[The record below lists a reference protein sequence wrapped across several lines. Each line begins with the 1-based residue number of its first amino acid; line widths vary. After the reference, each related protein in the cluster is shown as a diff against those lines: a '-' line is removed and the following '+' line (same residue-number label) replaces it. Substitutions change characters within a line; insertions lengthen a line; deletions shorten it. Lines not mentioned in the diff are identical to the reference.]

1 MADTFQEYLER
12 AERGGVVDFSLRI
25 IRTPG
30 GLLDF
35 YIHPAGND
43 GETADFNVSG
53 GFTHKLN
60 CGAGSSRSV
69 ITLVGSR

>member
-1 MADTFQEYLER
+1 MTDTFQEYLER
-12 AERGGVVDFSLRI
+12 AERGGVIDFSLRI
-25 IRTPG
+25 TRTPE

-35 YIHPAGND
+35 YIHPTGRD

-60 CGAGSSRSV
+60 CCAGSSRPV
-69 ITLVGSR
+69 ITLVGS